1 MDYLINN
8 KVKNLE
14 LKKYPKFD
22 VENKVNDYL
31 ISLSKKYS
39 VNLED
44 FKKQLAN
51 RGIDYE
57 YFKDEVYTEL
67 AWQNLI
73 FSLFKDKIYVDE
85 SEIIKTINDVKENKK
100 ILISII

>member
-1 MDYLINN
+1 MYLSKKEFNQENINRTKNSALDYLINN

-67 AWQNLI
+67 AWQFNI
-73 FSLFKDKIYVDE
+73 
-85 SEIIKTINDVKENKK
+85 
-100 ILISII
+100 